1 MNENDLNILLRTNKP
16 VVKDDPAFM
25 LKARQRVNAVEGIK
39 NEVDR
44 QRKHALIALSVTL
57 LIGVAAGI
65 LIAVFLL
72 LAPIDSIRALIGEW
86 KLYIAMAASIVATII
101 AIYLSDSLLLRINKL
116 RYSPPSWSAWLRRYS
131 SASMF
136 HRP

>member
-1 MNENDLNILLRTNKP
+1 MNDNDLNILLKTNKP

-44 QRKHALIALSVTL
+44 QRKHGLIVLSVTL
-57 LIGVAAGI
+57 LIGLAAGI
-65 LIAVFLL
+65 LITVFIL

-86 KLYIAMAASIVATII
+86 KLYIEVGVSIVFTLI
-101 AIYLSDSLLLRINKL
+101 AIYLGNGISVFVRTIPVISLYLRETGS
-116 RYSPPSWSAWLRRYS
+116 RVP
-131 SASMF
+131 
-136 HRP
+136 

>member
-44 QRKHALIALSVTL
+44 QRRHGLIALSVTL
-57 LIGVAAGI
+57 LIGLAAGI
-65 LIAVFLL
+65 LITVFIL

-86 KLYIAMAASIVATII
+86 KLYIEVGVSIVFTLI
-101 AIYLSDSLLLRINKL
+101 AIYLGNGISVFVRTIPVISLYLRETGS
-116 RYSPPSWSAWLRRYS
+116 RVP
-131 SASMF
+131 
-136 HRP
+136 

>member
-1 MNENDLNILLRTNKP
+1 MNDNDLNILLKTNKP

-44 QRKHALIALSVTL
+44 QRRHGLIALSVTL
-57 LIGVAAGI
+57 LIGLAAGI
-65 LIAVFLL
+65 LITVFILHS
-72 LAPIDSIRALIGEW
+72 PIDSIRALIGEW
-86 KLYIAMAASIVATII
+86 KLYIATAASIVATII

-116 RYSPPSWSAWLRRYS
+116 RYSPPSWSAWLRR
-131 SASMF
+131 
-136 HRP
+136 

>member
-1 MNENDLNILLRTNKP
+1 MNENDLNKLLRTNKP

-44 QRKHALIALSVTL
+44 QRRRGLIALAVTL
-57 LIGVAAGI
+57 IIGLAAGI

-86 KLYIAMAASIVATII
+86 KLYIEVAVSIIFTLI
-101 AIYLSDSLLLRINKL
+101 AIYLGNGISVFVRTIPVTSLYLRETGS
-116 RYSPPSWSAWLRRYS
+116 RVP
-131 SASMF
+131 
-136 HRP
+136 

>member
-1 MNENDLNILLRTNKP
+1 MNDNDLNILLKTNKP

-65 LIAVFLL
+65 LITVFLL
-72 LAPIDSIRALIGEW
+72 LAPIDSIRDLIGEW
-86 KLYIAMAASIVATII
+86 KLYIEVGVSIVFTLI
-101 AIYLSDSLLLRINKL
+101 AIYLGNGISVFVRTIPVISLYLRETGS
-116 RYSPPSWSAWLRRYS
+116 RVP
-131 SASMF
+131 
-136 HRP
+136 

>member
-1 MNENDLNILLRTNKP
+1 MNDNDLNILLKTNKP

-44 QRKHALIALSVTL
+44 QRRHGLIVLSVTL
-57 LIGVAAGI
+57 LIGLAAGI
-65 LIAVFLL
+65 LITVFIL

-86 KLYIAMAASIVATII
+86 KLYIEVGVSIVFTLI
-101 AIYLSDSLLLRINKL
+101 AIYLGNGISVFVRTIPVISLYLRETGS
-116 RYSPPSWSAWLRRYS
+116 RVP
-131 SASMF
+131 
-136 HRP
+136 

>member
-1 MNENDLNILLRTNKP
+1 MNENDLNILLRANKP

-25 LKARQRVNAVEGIK
+25 LKARQRMSAVEGIK

-72 LAPIDSIRALIGEW
+72 LAPIDSILAFVEKW
-86 KLYIAMAASIVATII
+86 KLCLGIAASIAFALISII
-101 AIYLSDSLLLRINKL
+101 IGHNSLLKINKL
-116 RYSPPSWSAWLRRYS
+116 RLLPPLKNDRLNHSTN
-131 SASMF
+131 
-136 HRP
+136 

>member
-1 MNENDLNILLRTNKP
+1 
-16 VVKDDPAFM
+16 M
-25 LKARQRVNAVEGIK
+25 LKARQRMSAVEGIK

-57 LIGVAAGI
+57 LIGLAAGI

-86 KLYIAMAASIVATII
+86 KLYIEVAVSIIFTLI
-101 AIYLSDSLLLRINKL
+101 AIYLGNGISVFVRTIPVTSLYLRETGS
-116 RYSPPSWSAWLRRYS
+116 RVP
-131 SASMF
+131 
-136 HRP
+136 

>member
-25 LKARQRVNAVEGIK
+25 LKARQRMNAVEGIK

-57 LIGVAAGI
+57 LIGLAAGI
-65 LIAVFLL
+65 LITVSIL

-86 KLYIAMAASIVATII
+86 KLYIEVGVSIVFTLI
-101 AIYLSDSLLLRINKL
+101 AIYLGNGISVFVRTIPVISLYLRETGS
-116 RYSPPSWSAWLRRYS
+116 RVP
-131 SASMF
+131 
-136 HRP
+136 

>member
-25 LKARQRVNAVEGIK
+25 LKARQRMNAVEGIK

-65 LIAVFLL
+65 LITVFIL

-86 KLYIAMAASIVATII
+86 KLYIEVGVSIVFTLI
-101 AIYLSDSLLLRINKL
+101 AIYLGNGISVFVRTIPVISLYLRETGS
-116 RYSPPSWSAWLRRYS
+116 RVP
-131 SASMF
+131 
-136 HRP
+136 

>member
-1 MNENDLNILLRTNKP
+1 MNDNDLNILLKTNKP

-44 QRKHALIALSVTL
+44 QRRHGLIVLSVTL
-57 LIGVAAGI
+57 LIGLAAGI

-116 RYSPPSWSAWLRRYS
+116 RYSPPSWSAWLRR
-131 SASMF
+131 
-136 HRP
+136 

>member
-39 NEVDR
+39 KEVDR
-44 QRKHALIALSVTL
+44 QRRHGLIALSVTL
-57 LIGVAAGI
+57 LIGLAAGI
-65 LIAVFLL
+65 LITVFIL

-101 AIYLSDSLLLRINKL
+101 AIYLLDCLLLRINKL
-116 RYSPPSWSAWLRRYS
+116 RYSPPSWSAWLRR
-131 SASMF
+131 
-136 HRP
+136 

>member
-16 VVKDDPAFM
+16 VGKDDPAFM
-25 LKARQRVNAVEGIK
+25 LKARQRMNAVEGIK

-57 LIGVAAGI
+57 LIGLAAGI
-65 LIAVFLL
+65 LITVFIL

-86 KLYIAMAASIVATII
+86 KLYIEVGVSIVFTLI
-101 AIYLSDSLLLRINKL
+101 AIYLGNGISVFVRTIPVISLYLRETGS
-116 RYSPPSWSAWLRRYS
+116 RVP
-131 SASMF
+131 
-136 HRP
+136 

>member
-1 MNENDLNILLRTNKP
+1 MNDNDLNILLKTNKP

-44 QRKHALIALSVTL
+44 QRRHGLIALSVTL
-57 LIGVAAGI
+57 LIGLAAGI
-65 LIAVFLL
+65 LITVFIL

-86 KLYIAMAASIVATII
+86 KLYIEVGVSIVFTLI
-101 AIYLSDSLLLRINKL
+101 AIYLGNGISVFVRTIPVISLYLRETGS
-116 RYSPPSWSAWLRRYS
+116 RVP
-131 SASMF
+131 
-136 HRP
+136 

>member
-25 LKARQRVNAVEGIK
+25 LKARQRMNAVEGIK

-57 LIGVAAGI
+57 LIGLAAGI
-65 LIAVFLL
+65 LITVFIL

-86 KLYIAMAASIVATII
+86 KLYIEVGVSIVFTLI
-101 AIYLSDSLLLRINKL
+101 AIYLGNGISVFVRTIPVISLYLRETGS
-116 RYSPPSWSAWLRRYS
+116 RVP
-131 SASMF
+131 
-136 HRP
+136 

>member
-1 MNENDLNILLRTNKP
+1 MNENDLNILLRANKP

-25 LKARQRVNAVEGIK
+25 LKARQRMNAVEGIK

-57 LIGVAAGI
+57 LIGLAAGI
-65 LIAVFLL
+65 LITVFIL

-86 KLYIAMAASIVATII
+86 KLYIEVGVSIVFTLI
-101 AIYLSDSLLLRINKL
+101 AIYLGNGISVFVRTIPVISLYLRETGS
-116 RYSPPSWSAWLRRYS
+116 RVP
-131 SASMF
+131 
-136 HRP
+136 

>member
-1 MNENDLNILLRTNKP
+1 MNDNDLNILLRANRP
-16 VVKDDPAFM
+16 VVKENPAFI

-44 QRKHALIALSVTL
+44 QRKHGLIALSVTL
-57 LIGVAAGI
+57 LIGLAAGI

-86 KLYIAMAASIVATII
+86 KLYIEVAVSIIFTLI
-101 AIYLSDSLLLRINKL
+101 AIYLGNGISVFVRTIPVTSLYLRETGS
-116 RYSPPSWSAWLRRYS
+116 RVP
-131 SASMF
+131 
-136 HRP
+136 

>member
-1 MNENDLNILLRTNKP
+1 MNNNGLNILLRANRP
-16 VVKDDPAFM
+16 VVKENPAFI

-44 QRKHALIALSVTL
+44 QRKHGLIALSVTL
-57 LIGVAAGI
+57 LIGLAAGI

-86 KLYIAMAASIVATII
+86 KLYIEVAVSIIFTLI
-101 AIYLSDSLLLRINKL
+101 AIYLGNGISVFVRTIPVTSLYLRETGS
-116 RYSPPSWSAWLRRYS
+116 RVP
-131 SASMF
+131 
-136 HRP
+136 

>member
-1 MNENDLNILLRTNKP
+1 MNDNDLNILLKTNKP

-25 LKARQRVNAVEGIK
+25 LKARQRMNAVEGIK

-65 LIAVFLL
+65 LITVFLL

-86 KLYIAMAASIVATII
+86 KLYIEVGVSIVFTLI
-101 AIYLSDSLLLRINKL
+101 AIYLGNGISVFVRTIPVISLYLRETGS
-116 RYSPPSWSAWLRRYS
+116 RVP
-131 SASMF
+131 
-136 HRP
+136 